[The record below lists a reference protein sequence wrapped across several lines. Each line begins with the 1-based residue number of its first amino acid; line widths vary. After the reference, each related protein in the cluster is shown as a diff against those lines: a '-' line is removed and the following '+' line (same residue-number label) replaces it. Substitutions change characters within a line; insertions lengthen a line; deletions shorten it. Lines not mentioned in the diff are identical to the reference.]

1 MTQVIPKFHHLKVI
15 FKQWNHYLLIINLNK
30 YKNKYNNKKYL
41 QDQYCNKHNLILVQ
55 HKLIEIIKKPNVNNI
70 LNNNPKMK

>member
-41 QDQYCNKHNLILVQ
+41 QDQYCNKHNLILV
-55 HKLIEIIKKPNVNNI
+55 
-70 LNNNPKMK
+70 